1 MVNPY
6 ILIKTVKILTYFV
19 LARNQYACRKTLAD
33 SRPRIR
39 GRFARNDEIDKNT
52 TIQWSQIGAGE
63 DEDEEDENWIT
74 MLDSIVAA
82 NFAQESQGSS
92 SFGLFY

>member
-19 LARNQYACRKTLAD
+19 LAWNQYACRKTLAD